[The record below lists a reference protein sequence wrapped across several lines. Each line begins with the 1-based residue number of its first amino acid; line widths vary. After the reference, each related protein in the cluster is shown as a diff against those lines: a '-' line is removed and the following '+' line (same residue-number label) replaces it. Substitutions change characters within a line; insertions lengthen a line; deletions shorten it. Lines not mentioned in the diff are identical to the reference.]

1 MKNKA
6 TEKKQDSQISFKL
19 GGIEILESCLFSTKI
34 TMPDNQVFNFDI
46 QLEHK
51 MNIPKQLI
59 VVVPT
64 ISILAQKNGEQLGLF
79 KSSCIYHVDNLADFL
94 QKETNEL
101 SLPKEFIVTL
111 NSVSIST
118 TRGMMY
124 SFFRGTVLHN
134 AILPVINPREFKV
147 QAKA

>member
-1 MKNKA
+1 MKNKNA
-6 TEKKQDSQISFKL
+6 EKKQDSPISFKL
-19 GGIEILESCLFSTKI
+19 GGIDILESCLFSSKKT
-34 TMPDNQVFNFDI
+34 TPNNQVFHFDI

-51 MNIPKQLI
+51 MNISKQLI

-79 KSSCIYHVDNLADFL
+79 KSSCIYYVERLEDFL
-94 QKETNEL
+94 HKETNEL
-101 SLPKEFIVTL
+101 SLPKEFIMTL

-134 AILPVINPREFKV
+134 AILPVINPQEFKV
-147 QAKA
+147 QAKT